1 MLEQVG
7 RELVERGFKIV
18 GADLVKPWGGYFCI
32 DDKQLDKF
40 IGTYFPGVAELED
53 LTPDIHYSPKVLVVE
68 AGKKLSWQVHQR
80 RYEMWRVIQG
90 PVGVYM
96 SSTDSQ
102 PEAHQQYEEGEFII
116 IDRQI
121 RHRLVG
127 LEDWGVVAEIWVHT
141 DKDQPSDEED
151 IVRIADDFGR

>member
-1 MLEQVG
+1 
-7 RELVERGFKIV
+7 
-18 GADLVKPWGGYFCI
+18 
-32 DDKQLDKF
+32 
-40 IGTYFPGVAELED
+40 
-53 LTPDIHYSPKVLVVE
+53 
-68 AGKKLSWQVHQR
+68 
-80 RYEMWRVIQG
+80 MWRVVQG

-102 PEAHQQYEEGEFII
+102 PEEHQQYEEGEFII

-141 DKDQPSDEED
+141 DKDQPSNEDD